1 LEPANS
7 KLWNNKGMALTD
19 MGKYCEALKCLN
31 KSLLLD
37 PSNAKAGYNKGVVL
51 SKLGRRA
58 EADEC
63 FKKSGL

>member
-1 LEPANS
+1 
-7 KLWNNKGMALTD
+7 MALTD

-58 EADEC
+58 EVDEC